1 MRRSL
6 SAPLSDRDRELKGRI
21 FDIQS
26 YSVHDGPGCRTLI
39 FMSGCPFRCKWCC
52 NPESFY
58 NRQGKLYRASKCVSR
73 ADKRCTRCM
82 DACPYGA
89 VSDNSQDPDHPM
101 KFDWDKCHV
110 CTTLECVDACFDDA
124 LVTISEEYTVEQVMR
139 ILERDRHYWSGNG
152 GVTFSGGDPM
162 FQPEFLLAVL
172 ERCDEAYIHKA
183 IETEASAATDV
194 YLNVMRHMDFA
205 FNDLK
210 SMDAEKHREYTGM
223 GNEQVL
229 QNIRALASSSCATR
243 LILRTPV
250 IRGFNDTDEDFDK
263 IGAFM
268 REVGLNE
275 LNILPFHR
283 LGVSKWEELSMTYA
297 FADDKPTPPERLER
311 LRKVVQG
318 HGIRCYLGS
327 ETPF

>member
-1 MRRSL
+1 MMALGAGRL
-6 SAPLSDRDRELKGRI
+6 SSCPAAPFAAG
-21 FDIQS
+21 
-26 YSVHDGPGCRTLI
+26 GAATP
-39 FMSGCPFRCKWCC
+39 
-52 NPESFY
+52 
-58 NRQGKLYRASKCVSR
+58 RASTTGRASSIELQKCVNR
-73 ADKRCTRCM
+73 ADKRCTRCLE
-82 DACPYGA
+82 ACPYGA

-101 KFDWDKCHV
+101 KFDWEKCHV
-110 CTTLECVDACFDDA
+110 CTTFECVKACFDDA
-124 LVTISEEYTVEQVMR
+124 LVTISEEYTVEQIMH

-183 IETEASAATDV
+183 IETEASASTDV
-194 YLNVMRHMDFA
+194 YLSVMRHMDFA

-210 SMDAEKHREYTGM
+210 SMDSEKHREYTGL

-229 QNIRALASSSCATR
+229 QDIRAFTSSNCTAR

-250 IRGFNDTDEDFDK
+250 IRGFNDTEEDFDK

-297 FADDKPTPPERLER
+297 FADDKPTPPEKLES

-318 HGIRCYLGS
+318 HGVKCYLGS